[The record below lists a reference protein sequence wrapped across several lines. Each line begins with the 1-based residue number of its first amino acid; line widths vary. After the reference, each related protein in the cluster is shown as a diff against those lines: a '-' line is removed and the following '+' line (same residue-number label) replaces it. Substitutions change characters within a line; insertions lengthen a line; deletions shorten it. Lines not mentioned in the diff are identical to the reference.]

1 MTRRIFRLLPPGSAR
16 IGLLLLALVLAITI
30 FGPAFAPLSPLDFIG
45 TPFQA
50 PNAQAWL
57 GTDVLGR
64 DVLSRLL
71 LGGYRIL
78 GLSAL
83 ATVLGVLAGA
93 LLGMAAGYAKGAAD
107 EIIMRLL
114 DVVLAF
120 PQIILALLF
129 VSIIGPE
136 LWLIVLIVA
145 GFHAPQVARV
155 ARAATLRVVEEDYV
169 RFAETIGMSRLR
181 ILTQEIFPNI
191 LTPLIVE
198 AGLRL
203 TYSIALIA
211 GLNFLG
217 LGTQPPTPDWGLMI
231 NENRIGMAT
240 NPWPVLLP
248 VLLIALL
255 TIGTNLLADA
265 LGRAAFGRD
274 GARTDGAGPAA
285 ADGNAAAA
293 LADGAGIAEMRA

>member
-1 MTRRIFRLLPPGSAR
+1 MTLWPRYLRSGSAIFSTVLLTIVFLTTI
-16 IGLLLLALVLAITI
+16 IGP
-30 FGPAFAPLSPLDFIG
+30 FFAPASSLDFIG
-45 TPFQA
+45 APFQG
-50 PNAQAWL
+50 PNAHAWL

-64 DVLSRLL
+64 DVLSRILQ
-71 LGGYRIL
+71 GGYRIL
-78 GLSAL
+78 GLAAA
-83 ATVLGVLAGA
+83 ATALGVLAGI
-93 LLGMAAGYAKGAAD
+93 LLGMAAGYIKGAVD

-129 VSIIGPE
+129 VSIIGPVP
-136 LWLIVLIVA
+136 WLIVLIVA

-169 RFAETIGMSRLR
+169 RFAETIGMPRLR
-181 ILTQEIFPNI
+181 ILVQEIFPNI
-191 LTPLIVE
+191 MTPLIVE
-198 AGLRL
+198 AGLRF

-217 LGTQPPTPDWGLMI
+217 LGTQPPIPDWGLMI

-240 NPWPVLLP
+240 NPWPVVVP

-265 LGRAAFGRD
+265 IGRAAFGLDR
-274 GARTDGAGPAA
+274 GSRETQPASSDETA
-285 ADGNAAAA
+285 TVQA
-293 LADGAGIAEMRA
+293 

>member
-1 MTRRIFRLLPPGSAR
+1 MSRHVPRLLAIGSAR
-16 IGLLLLALVLAITI
+16 IGSILLALVLAITVL
-30 FGPAFAPLSPLDFIG
+30 GPALAPLSPLDFIG

-50 PNAQAWL
+50 PNAHAWL

-93 LLGMAAGYAKGAAD
+93 LLGMTAGYAKGAAD

-155 ARAATLRVVEEDYV
+155 ARAATLRVAEEDYI
-169 RFAETIGMSRLR
+169 RFAETIGMSRLK
-181 ILTQEIFPNI
+181 ILIQEIFPNI

-198 AGLRL
+198 AGLRF

-217 LGTQPPTPDWGLMI
+217 LGTQPPTADWGLMI
-231 NENRIGMAT
+231 NENRIGLAT
-240 NPWPVLLP
+240 NPWPVVIP

-265 LGRAAFGRD
+265 LGRVAFGRVEAGSD
-274 GARTDGAGPAA
+274 EAGRAARNRGPALPR
-285 ADGNAAAA
+285 ADS
-293 LADGAGIAEMRA
+293 AGVAEVQA

>member
-1 MTRRIFRLLPPGSAR
+1 MTRRVFQLLPTGSAR
-16 IGLLLLALVLAITI
+16 AGLVLLVLILAITVL
-30 FGPAFAPLSPLDFIG
+30 GPVFAPSSPLDFIG

-50 PNAQAWL
+50 PDARAWL

-78 GLSAL
+78 GLSVL
-83 ATVLGVLAGA
+83 ATAIGVLAGA

-155 ARAATLRVVEEDYV
+155 ARAATLRVVEEDYI
-169 RFAETIGMSRLR
+169 RFAETIGMSRFG
-181 ILTQEIFPNI
+181 ILMREILPNI

-198 AGLRL
+198 AGLRF

-240 NPWPVLLP
+240 NPWPVVLP
-248 VLLIALL
+248 VFLIALL

-265 LGRAAFGRD
+265 LGRTAFGRD
-274 GARTDGAGPAA
+274 GAGSDSGEPIEG
-285 ADGNAAAA
+285 GGKAAAA
-293 LADGAGIAEMRA
+293 LADAAAIAEARP